1 MTDGTVGD
9 VPASAALPV
18 RDVPVQAV
26 RERLRGARRLVVL
39 DDDPTGTQTVA
50 DVPVLT
56 AWSHDDLA
64 WALQQG
70 GPGFFVLTNTRSLS
84 GSDAAARTREV
95 AEAALAAADTAG
107 VEIAFASRSDSTLRG
122 HFPLE
127 TDVLTDVARERGLPV
142 DAVLLVPAYVD
153 AGRVTV
159 DGVHWVVDG
168 GGWTPVGDS
177 EFAGDA
183 TFGFRASRLADW
195 VAEKSGASVSVVEV
209 PLATVRDGDGSLAA
223 ALEAP
228 AGSVIVPDAVTDDDL
243 RAVAIAELD
252 AERAGR
258 RLLLRTGPSYVRA
271 RLGQSASPPLD
282 DDRLAAL
289 VGRGRAGLVVVGSH
303 VGRTTRQL
311 ARLRETVPM
320 VEVVLDVAAALRD
333 AAAAAADVRERI
345 LATEDGRLVVL
356 STSRARVEGIDEADS
371 LAIARRVSAAVSAVV
386 AEVVQR
392 RRPAFVVAKGGI
404 TSSDTATVA
413 LGIRRAWAR
422 GTLLPGIVS
431 VWEPVDGPAAGLP
444 YVVFAGNVGDD
455 DALARVVARL
465 VAASERRTA

>member
-1 MTDGTVGD
+1 MTDGDG
-9 VPASAALPV
+9 PASAALRV
-18 RDVPVQAV
+18 RAVPVEAV
-26 RERLRGARRLVVL
+26 RELLADARRLVVL

-56 AWSHDDLA
+56 AWTREDLR
-64 WALQQG
+64 WALEQG

-84 GSDAAARTREV
+84 PADAAARNREV
-95 AEAALAAADTAG
+95 AEAALAAADALG
-107 VEIAFASRSDSTLRG
+107 VGITFASRSDSTLRG

-127 TDVLTDVARERGLPV
+127 TDVLAEVVQDHGHPV

-168 GGWTPVGDS
+168 GAWTPVGDS
-177 EFAGDA
+177 EFATDA
-183 TFGFRASRLADW
+183 TFGFRSSRLADW
-195 VAEKSGASVSVVEV
+195 VAEKSGGPVAVTEV
-209 PLATVRDGDGSLAA
+209 PLESVRGTDGALAA
-223 ALEAP
+223 ALAGA
-228 AGSVIVPDAVTDDDL
+228 AGSVVVPDVLTDDDL
-243 RAVAIAELD
+243 RAVAVAELD

-271 RLGQSASPPLD
+271 RLGQAASPPIG
-282 DDRLAAL
+282 DDRLASL
-289 VGRGRAGLVVVGSH
+289 VRPGNAGLVVVGSH

-311 ARLRETVPM
+311 ERLRAAVPAT
-320 VEVVLDVAAALRD
+320 EVVLDVGAVLD
-333 AAAAAADVRERI
+333 APEVVVADARERI
-345 LATEDGRLVVL
+345 LAAEDGHLVVL
-356 STSRARVEGIDEADS
+356 STSRARISGTDEAHS
-371 LAIARRVSAAVSAVV
+371 LAIARRISAAMSRVI

-392 RRPAFVVAKGGI
+392 RPPAFVVAKGGI

-431 VWEPVDGPAAGLP
+431 LWEPVGGPAAGLP

-455 DALARVVARL
+455 DALATVVARL
-465 VAASERRTA
+465 VAASRRRNG

>member
-1 MTDGTVGD
+1 MTDGD
-9 VPASAALPV
+9 PPASVALPV
-18 RDVPVQAV
+18 REVPVAAV
-26 RERLRGARRLVVL
+26 RERLGGARRLVVL

-56 AWSHDDLA
+56 SWSRDDLA
-64 WALQQG
+64 WALEQG

-84 GSDAAARTREV
+84 PDAAADRNREV
-95 AEAALAAADTAG
+95 AEAALAAADAQG
-107 VEIAFASRSDSTLRG
+107 LEIAFASRSDSTLRG

-127 TDVLTDVARERGLPV
+127 TDVLASVAAERGRPV

-168 GGWTPVGDS
+168 GRWTPVGES

-183 TFGFRASRLADW
+183 TFGFRSSRLGDW
-195 VAEKSGASVSVVEV
+195 VAEKSGHAVPVTEV
-209 PLATVRDGDGSLAA
+209 PLAAVRAGDERLAA
-223 ALEAP
+223 ALAAP
-228 AGSVIVPDAVTDDDL
+228 SGSVIVPDVVTDDDL
-243 RAVAIAELD
+243 RAVAVAELD

-271 RLGQSASPPLD
+271 RLGQAASPPLD
-282 DDRLAAL
+282 DERLAAL
-289 VGRGRAGLVVVGSH
+289 VRPGSAGLVVVGSH

-311 ARLRETVPM
+311 ERMRDAVPAT
-320 VEVVLDVAAALRD
+320 EVLLDVAQVLED
-333 AAAAAADVRERI
+333 PSGLVADLRERV
-345 LATEDGRLVVL
+345 LAAEDGDLVVL
-356 STSRARVEGIDEADS
+356 STSRTRVAGADEAAS
-371 LAIARRVSAAVSAVV
+371 LAIARQVSAAMSEVV
-386 AEVVQR
+386 AEVVR
-392 RRPAFVVAKGGI
+392 SRPPAFVVAKGGI

-431 VWEPVDGPAAGLP
+431 LWEPVDGPAAGLP

-455 DALARVVARL
+455 GALASVVERL
-465 VAASERRTA
+465 VSASGRRGEG